1 MQEVLE
7 PQALKGIKGSKAL
20 QAHEEVLVPRG
31 QRDQQVKREKLEL
44 LDDLDLMEEKATRVI
59 R

>member
-1 MQEVLE
+1 M
-7 PQALKGIKGSKAL
+7 SKAL
-20 QAHEEVLVPRG
+20 QVHEEVLVPQG